1 MERYVRFF
9 EDDLEE
15 ACPEG
20 SKERNGQC
28 AKQDNSGYLK
38 GVCPAGAI
46 WDGMAGTNGKCI
58 PHTK

>member
-1 MERYVRFF
+1 MKRYKRYF
-9 EDDLEE
+9 EDDLDE

-28 AKQDNSGYLK
+28 AKKDNSGYLRN
-38 GVCPAGAI
+38 VCPVGNI
-46 WDGMAGTNGKCI
+46 WDGKVGKCI